1 VIGFRGVYHAILGR
15 PCYAKFMAV
24 PNYTYL
30 KMKMSGPNGVITVG
44 SSIKH
49 AFDSGVKCVEHVE
62 ALALDE
68 ALVAN
73 MEKMVN
79 EDLDST
85 TKHAGSFE
93 AAEQTKEVPL
103 DPAAPEGKAL
113 RVSSTLGPK

>member
-1 VIGFRGVYHAILGR
+1 
-15 PCYAKFMAV
+15 MAV

-30 KMKMSGPNGVITVG
+30 KMKMSGPKGVFTVG

-49 AFDSGVKCVEHVE
+49 AFDCDAECVEHAE

-68 ALVAN
+68 ALMAS
-73 MEKMVN
+73 MEKLVN

-93 AAEQTKEVPL
+93 AAEQTKEVSL
-103 DPAAPEGKAL
+103 DSAAPEGKAL
-113 RVSSTLGPK
+113 RVSSTLDPK